1 MSTYSINNY
10 LISQD
15 LTRYA
20 KQVGKDGNYT
30 LGHCIVEYIE
40 QADRIFT
47 PELKVID
54 TSKAYDLIDLDQDCG
69 FKGRVAI
76 QETKERELYDKSQA
90 MDWIGKLKLD
100 GDVMTKVIDAL
111 EAKGIENNNENFDFE
126 YKRQIEELN
135 TPKNANVATVAALV
149 AHTSKVATKKLESKR
164 LANLAKTLDVDQN
177 LATAI
182 VACDIDKGIINVDG
196 VWKTDAASFHNAPS
210 EWQLNSLVDKALLTF
225 DGTKYL
231 ITDMAKQA
239 VRENY
244 L

>member
-76 QETKERELYDKSQA
+76 QETKEQTCTHCGKWTPLTKNKRSQCHITFTCTHVWNELSRLRY
-90 MDWIGKLKLD
+90 
-100 GDVMTKVIDAL
+100 
-111 EAKGIENNNENFDFE
+111 
-126 YKRQIEELN
+126 RQ
-135 TPKNANVATVAALV
+135 V
-149 AHTSKVATKKLESKR
+149 
-164 LANLAKTLDVDQN
+164 
-177 LATAI
+177 
-182 VACDIDKGIINVDG
+182 
-196 VWKTDAASFHNAPS
+196 DAANTH
-210 EWQLNSLVDKALLTF
+210 
-225 DGTKYL
+225 
-231 ITDMAKQA
+231 
-239 VRENY
+239 
-244 L
+244 